1 MRELSSSAT
10 IVKVNS
16 PASSARADTAPEVL
30 TSALKPCGAL
40 ALKVYDSSPPD
51 ADTDAAAIN
60 SPAAN
65 NDALCVIDNVK
76 GGTSTRVKVSSAK
89 PSSGGMLLSMAR
101 MLIVRTPGAGAL
113 LARICAPLAVTN
125 SGALINSI
133 P

>member
-16 PASSARADTAPEVL
+16 PASSARTDTAPEVL
-30 TSALKPCGAL
+30 ITALKPCGAL
-40 ALKVYDSSPPD
+40 ASKVYDSSPPD

-76 GGTSTRVKVSSAK
+76 GGTSTRVKVNNAK

-101 MLIVRTPGAGAL
+101 MLIV
-113 LARICAPLAVTN
+113 
-125 SGALINSI
+125 
-133 P
+133 